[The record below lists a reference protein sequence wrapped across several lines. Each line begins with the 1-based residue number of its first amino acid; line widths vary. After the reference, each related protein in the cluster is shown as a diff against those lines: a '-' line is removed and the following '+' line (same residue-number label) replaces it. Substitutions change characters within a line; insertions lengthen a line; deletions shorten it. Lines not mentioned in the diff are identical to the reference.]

1 MITLVQKGE
10 YQLIE
15 TKGGVKILSL
25 DRQVFAW
32 VYAQDI
38 GEILV
43 SSHSPHATDH
53 VLAVGRFRLYDVED
67 EPKFV
72 DNQHLEL
79 LVGDGLWQGY
89 LLLTGLPTD
98 AHTRTR
104 IVPTHEVISQTS

>member
-1 MITLVQKGE
+1 MITLMQKGE
-10 YQLIE
+10 YRLIE
-15 TKGGVKILSL
+15 TKGQVKILYL
-25 DRQVFAW
+25 GGQVYAW
-32 VYAQDI
+32 VHAQDI

-43 SSHSPHATDH
+43 SSHSPHKADH
-53 VLAVGRFRLYDVED
+53 TLAVGRFRLYDVED

-98 AHTRTR
+98 DRSRTR
-104 IVPTHEVISQTS
+104 IVPTQEVISQTS